1 MFVGASSGFP
11 VGSDGVTGEPPS
23 ETSWAAVL
31 PLFFLFFL
39 CVCESRGYIYNIQVF
54 FHDDTY
60 LCVAPAPSTHSTK
73 TPFFSSGRKTGAR
86 VFYLLRN
93 FLNFFS
99 FFLIHSFIII
109 NPVSPGVFGK
119 RPELTIVFFHLQD
132 GRRSEEKGT
141 TRKFCFILFAA
152 VRWWSFCC
160 TALQTKESHRHKLS
174 LADYGSSR
182 SLERKSNSTWWRRR
196 RRKKTFPPNNVI
208 AIKFYVRRLTG
219 CFLFRI

>member
-31 PLFFLFFL
+31 PLFFLFF
-39 CVCESRGYIYNIQVF
+39 CVCASQEDIYITSRFFFTMIPTCVLHLRPARTRQKPPSFLLEEKRAHACSIYCA
-54 FHDDTY
+54 TSW
-60 LCVAPAPSTHSTK
+60 ASSPSSL
-73 TPFFSSGRKTGAR
+73 F
-86 VFYLLRN
+86 
-93 FLNFFS
+93 
-99 FFLIHSFIII
+99 IHSFIII
-109 NPVSPGVFGK
+109 NPVSPGVVRK
-119 RPELTIVFFHLQD
+119 RPELTIVVFFHLQD

-141 TRKFCFILFAA
+141 TRKFFFILFAA

-196 RRKKTFPPNNVI
+196 GEKKLSRRI
-208 AIKFYVRRLTG
+208 M
-219 CFLFRI
+219 